1 MPNSVFGCWRGS
13 WRSELAILELIDP
26 FVLRLLVSLLNSSL
40 YKSGENK
47 LILIKFYTLK
57 NEL

>member
-13 WRSELAILELIDP
+13 WRSELELIDP
-26 FVLRLLVSLLNSSL
+26 FVLRLLVSLLSSSL
-40 YKSGENK
+40 YRSGEEK
-47 LILIKFYTLK
+47 WLILIKFYTLK